1 MRTALLKLFRQSPF
15 DGLLKH
21 AEYIRES
28 GPIFR
33 LAVIAYLDESDEEF
47 EKHHNQVTIIEN
59 QGDLVKRNIRGHLPR
74 GILMPVDKFQLL
86 WYLREQDK
94 ILDSV
99 QDALHWLSYRKTHI
113 PDEMVD
119 DLLLMVEKVN
129 DVLKSIYPLVTCAA
143 SYFSNFSE
151 EQRNKVKEAIREI
164 REYEFQSDQV
174 ERKLLSDVLS
184 YPFENPTSAFHL
196 TRLIE
201 YLGDVSNHAEN
212 AGDMMR
218 AMIAR

>member
-28 GPIFR
+28 GPIFH
-33 LAVIAYLDESDEEF
+33 LAILAYLDESEEEF

-59 QGDLVKRNIRGHLPR
+59 QGDTVKRNIRGHLPH

-99 QDALHWLSYRKTHI
+99 QDSLHWLSYRKTLV

-129 DVLKSIYPLVTCAA
+129 QVLKSMYPLVSAA
-143 SYFSNFSE
+143 ADYFSSFSQ
-151 EQRNKVKEAIREI
+151 EQRNKVKEANIIISETPMARM
-164 REYEFQSDQV
+164 V
-174 ERKLLSDVLS
+174 TAV
-184 YPFENPTSAFHL
+184 L
-196 TRLIE
+196 TRC
-201 YLGDVSNHAEN
+201 
-212 AGDMMR
+212 R
-218 AMIAR
+218 ARFLMGTR

>member
-21 AEYIRES
+21 AEYIRDS

-33 LAVIAYLDESDEEF
+33 LAFLAYLDENPDEF
-47 EKHHNQVTIIEN
+47 ENHHNQVTILEH

-74 GILMPVDKFQLL
+74 GILMPMDKFQLL

-99 QDALHWLSYRKTHI
+99 QDALHWLSYRKTHV

-119 DLLLMVEKVN
+119 DLLLMVEKVIE
-129 DVLKSIYPLVTCAA
+129 VLKSVHPLVSTAA
-143 SYFSNFSE
+143 NYFTSFSE
-151 EQRNKVKEAIREI
+151 EMRNKVKQEIGLI
-164 REYEFQSDQV
+164 REYEMESDQV
-174 ERKLLSDVLS
+174 ERKLLSDVLA
-184 YPFENPTSAFHL
+184 YPFDNPTSAFHL

-201 YLGDVSNHAEN
+201 YMGNVSNHAEN

-218 AMIAR
+218 AMISR

>member
-21 AEYIRES
+21 AEHIRES

-33 LAVIAYLDESDEEF
+33 LAIIAYLDESDEEF
-47 EKHHNQVTIIEN
+47 EKHHNHVTIIEN

-129 DVLKSIYPLVTCAA
+129 DVLKSIYPLVASAA

-151 EQRNKVKEAIREI
+151 DQRNKVKEAIREI

>member
-1 MRTALLKLFRQSPF
+1 MRTALLRLFRQSPF
-15 DGLLKH
+15 EGLLRH
-21 AEYIRES
+21 ADYIRQA

-33 LAVIAYLDESDEEF
+33 LALIAYLDENPEEF
-47 EKHHNQVTIIEN
+47 EKHHNQVTILEN
-59 QGDLVKRNIRGHLPR
+59 QGDHVKRNIRGHLPR
-74 GILMPVDKFQLL
+74 GILMPMDKFQLI

-99 QDALHWLSYRKTHI
+99 QDALHWLSYRKTDI

-119 DLLLMVEKVN
+119 DLLLLVEKVN
-129 DVLKSIYPLVTCAA
+129 EVLKAVYPLVSSAE

-151 EQRNKVKEAIREI
+151 QQREKVKKEIRLI
-164 REYEFQSDQV
+164 REYEFESDQV
-174 ERKLLSDVLS
+174 ERELLSNILA

-196 TRLIE
+196 ARLVE
-201 YLGDVSNHAEN
+201 YMGNVANHAEN

>member
-33 LAVIAYLDESDEEF
+33 LAIIAYLDESDEEF
-47 EKHHNQVTIIEN
+47 ERHHNQVTIIEN
-59 QGDLVKRNIRGHLPR
+59 QGDMVKRNIRGHLPR

-129 DVLKSIYPLVTCAA
+129 EVLKSMYPLVSSAA
-143 SYFSNFSE
+143 SYFLNFSE
-151 EQRNKVKEAIREI
+151 EQRNTVKEAIHQI

-174 ERKLLSDVLS
+174 ERKLLSDLLS
-184 YPFENPTSAFHL
+184 YPFENATSAFHL

>member
-33 LAVIAYLDESDEEF
+33 LAIIAYLDESDEEF
-47 EKHHNQVTIIEN
+47 ERHHNQVTIIEN
-59 QGDLVKRNIRGHLPR
+59 QGDTVKRNIRGHLPR

-129 DVLKSIYPLVTCAA
+129 EVLKSMYPLVSTAA

-151 EQRNKVKEAIREI
+151 EQRDKVKEAIHQI

-174 ERKLLSDVLS
+174 ERKLLSDLLS
-184 YPFENPTSAFHL
+184 YPFENATSAFHL

>member
-21 AEYIRES
+21 ADYIREC

-33 LAVIAYLDESDEEF
+33 LALIAYLDESPEEF
-47 EKHHNQVTIIEN
+47 EKHHNQVTILEN
-59 QGDLVKRNIRGHLPR
+59 QGDLIKRNIRGHLPR
-74 GILMPVDKFQLL
+74 GILMPMDKFQLL

-99 QDALHWLSYRKTHI
+99 QDALHWLSYRQTEI

-129 DVLKSIYPLVTCAA
+129 EVLKTVHPLVSAA
-143 SYFSNFSE
+143 ESYFSNFSE
-151 EQRNKVKEAIREI
+151 QQRDLVKKEIRLI
-164 REYEFQSDQV
+164 REYEFESDQV
-174 ERKLLSDVLS
+174 ERELLSNILA

-196 TRLIE
+196 ARLVE
-201 YLGDVSNHAEN
+201 YMGNVANHAEN

>member
-1 MRTALLKLFRQSPF
+1 MRTALLKLFREAPF

-21 AEYIRES
+21 ADYIRQA
-28 GPIFR
+28 GPIFH
-33 LAVIAYLDESDEEF
+33 LAVLAYLDESDEEF

-99 QDALHWLSYRKTHI
+99 QDALHWLSYRKKRI

-119 DLLLMVEKVN
+119 DFLLMVEKVQE
-129 DVLKSIYPLVTCAA
+129 VLKSMYPLVSAA
-143 SYFSNFSE
+143 AAYFSNFSE

-164 REYEFQSDQV
+164 REHEFRSDQV
-174 ERKLLSDVLS
+174 ERELLSDLLS
-184 YPFENPTSAFHL
+184 YPFENSTSAFHL
-196 TRLIE
+196 TRLVE
-201 YLGDVSNHAEN
+201 YLGNVSNHAEN